1 MAKIRTKPKHES
13 ICTFL
18 PTGGKYLPAN
28 PPKTSLF
35 YQLIPNL
42 QFLVN
47 EY

>member
-1 MAKIRTKPKHES
+1 MAKIRTKSKYES
-13 ICTFL
+13 VCKYV

-28 PPKTSLF
+28 TPKTSLF

-42 QFLVN
+42 NFLVN